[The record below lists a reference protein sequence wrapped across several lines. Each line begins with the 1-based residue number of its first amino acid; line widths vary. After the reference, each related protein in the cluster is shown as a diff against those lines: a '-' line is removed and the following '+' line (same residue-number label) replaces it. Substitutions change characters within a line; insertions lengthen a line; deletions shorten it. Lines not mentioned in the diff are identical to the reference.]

1 MMGGTWRV
9 LCDWRYVWKECCV
22 IVGVKRECCMMGGMW
37 RVLYD
42 GRYVESVM
50 RSA

>member
-1 MMGGTWRV
+1 MERV
-9 LCDWRYVWKECCV
+9 LCDWRYVWK
-22 IVGVKRECCMMGGMW
+22 ECCMMGGMW